1 MATLFS
7 RYPYRI
13 RVLCFFSSL
22 LILVACSTVDVQE
35 SVNISSS
42 LAPEEGIA
50 LLSADLSKATDK
62 EVYDCIG
69 ERIRSKQPNLA
80 LVSAEMVRVDLYRKD
95 KFVSPD
101 MDNSFFETFNK
112 LMNNPYKR
120 KKIESLN
127 LRYIVF
133 VNITPF
139 QALEDVE
146 SSSWAPILYSK
157 SGGITHGFIG
167 CGAGQGA
174 GGCLGLMAWDMDA
187 SLSTVVMDL
196 QNLTIA
202 AKLDVIA
209 KGHGLMPAFILPV
222 PIPLAMPYSRA
233 CSEMTKKLEQLFLG
247 GSAKKSNN

>member
-1 MATLFS
+1 M
-7 RYPYRI
+7 
-13 RVLCFFSSL
+13 
-22 LILVACSTVDVQE
+22 DVQE
-35 SVNISSS
+35 SVNISSR

-50 LLSADLSKATDK
+50 LLSADLPKVSDK

-69 ERIRSKQPNLA
+69 EQIHSKIPNLA

-95 KFVSPD
+95 RFESPD
-101 MDNSFFETFNK
+101 MDSSFFETFNQ

-133 VNITPF
+133 VNIRPF
-139 QALEDVE
+139 HALEDVE
-146 SSSWAPILYSK
+146 NSSWAPILYSK

-187 SLSTVVMDL
+187 SLSTVVIDL

-202 AKLDVIA
+202 AKLDVGA

-233 CSEMTKKLEQLFLG
+233 CSEMSKRLEKIFLG
-247 GSAKKSNN
+247 DTEAR